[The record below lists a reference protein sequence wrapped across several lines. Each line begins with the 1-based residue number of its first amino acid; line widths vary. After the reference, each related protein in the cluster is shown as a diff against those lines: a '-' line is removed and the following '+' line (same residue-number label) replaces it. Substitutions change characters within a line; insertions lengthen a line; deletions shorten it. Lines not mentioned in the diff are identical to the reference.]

1 MAVEFNHPPPK
12 RLKELVLKQSELTI
26 HSLIEFI
33 FPSVCSNCLSPIETS
48 NNICPACWED
58 IDFIMPPFC
67 EIKGTPFP
75 FDIEQGTISAS
86 ALKNPPSYD
95 KARGVALY
103 EGTMR
108 ELIHK
113 LKYKDRHELTNLF
126 VNWMKRAGS
135 ELLSETDLIIP
146 IPLYKTRLWQ
156 RRFNQSAILAKRLSQ
171 QTELPYDCSTLIR
184 RKKTKSQV
192 GLTAKERQQNLK
204 NAFFIEETKKEI
216 IEDKSIL
223 LIDDVITTGVT
234 VNTAASILKSEGASK
249 VYILSLAIVS
259 DLTNNNNL

>member
-1 MAVEFNHPPPK
+1 MAVEFNHHKPK
-12 RLKELVLKQSELTI
+12 RLKELVLKQSESSF

-33 FPSVCSNCLSPIETS
+33 FPSVCSNCLSPIEIS
-48 NNICPACWED
+48 NNICPSCWED
-58 IDFIMPPFC
+58 IDFIMPPYC

-75 FDIEQGTISAS
+75 FNIEQGTISAS
-86 ALKNPPSYD
+86 ALKHPPSYD
-95 KARGVALY
+95 KARSVALY

-126 VNWMKRAGS
+126 VNWMKLAGN
-135 ELLSETDLIIP
+135 ELLNQTDIIIP

-156 RRFNQSAILAKRLSQ
+156 RRFNQSALLAKRLSK
-171 QTELPYDCSTLIR
+171 QTNLPYDCSILTR

-204 NAFFIEETKKEI
+204 NAFFIEDSKKEL

-234 VNTAASILKSEGASK
+234 VNTAASILKHVGASK

-259 DLTNNNNL
+259 DTNNNKN